1 MSYRNYYDQEL
12 FRLEGLVEKMGHMA
26 SVALAKAIQVAST
39 LEGTLAEEV
48 IAHDSDIDRMERE
61 IEQLCVTLLL
71 RQQPIASDL
80 RRISTTLKLVTDL
93 ERVGDAAADICE
105 IARTLEHNPQD
116 EEFLAMLHQAKAMV
130 DSAVEAYLAQD
141 LEKARQTIALDD
153 VIDGD
158 FDRIKKRLIQQI
170 AQDAGIGDE
179 ALDLLMM
186 AKYVERVG
194 DHAVNIC
201 EWTICRSTG
210 IYREEQIM

>member
-141 LEKARQTIALDD
+141 LEKARALMRKLGCI
-153 VIDGD
+153 VIHTEN
-158 FDRIKKRLIQQI
+158 RAVEET
-170 AQDAGIGDE
+170 AQEILRYYERAHPPSAD
-179 ALDLLMM
+179 MM
-186 AKYVERVG
+186 G
-194 DHAVNIC
+194 
-201 EWTICRSTG
+201 
-210 IYREEQIM
+210 

>member
-1 MSYRNYYDQEL
+1 MTATSI
-12 FRLEGLVEKMGHMA
+12 GW
-26 SVALAKAIQVAST
+26 S
-39 LEGTLAEEV
+39 
-48 IAHDSDIDRMERE
+48 RE

-141 LEKARQTIALDD
+141 LDKARQTIALDD

-201 EWTICRSTG
+201 EWTICLQHRYLSGRADYVRT
-210 IYREEQIM
+210 